1 MTSIL
6 SSSQKASV
14 ETELDLVLGVAREH
28 GRIDLATR
36 IAAARD
42 RVSRPET
49 IIAVVGEFKQGKSS
63 VVNGL
68 LGENLC
74 PVDDDIA
81 TAVLTVI
88 HHGEPAVTIWRQT
101 EEGLKGE
108 AVGSDQLEA
117 FTTEQSSPAERAGIA
132 LAEIRLPNPLLARGV
147 ALVDT
152 PGVGGLSA
160 GYAGLTLGYL
170 HTADALLFVSDA
182 SAPLSGAELD
192 FLKLSAEQCEKIIL
206 VLSKIDLFPEWRR
219 IAEINREVLSVNG
232 IAATV
237 CPLSSA
243 LRSEAFSRMDAE
255 LNNESGYPEL
265 LNIIGES
272 VLDPSRELAASRA
285 RIEALFVVDQ
295 LLAEITPELAA
306 LDDPDLAAGT
316 IEALKS
322 EQERLE
328 RLRAGSA
335 RWQILLNDQFGDLVA
350 DTDHRFRQRIR
361 QISRQTDESIENGDP
376 TEIWDDVIA
385 LLRDLVAS
393 ASSGVIRELEAG
405 SDIVGTRIV
414 DLLKEESLAIDA
426 ALGRARPVD
435 VSRLWSAAPPP
446 QQALTE
452 KAGMGWA
459 SLRGAQGG
467 ILVFGMLGSLAGIA
481 LSTGM
486 MLGVGAIFG
495 GKQIFEERRKQV
507 TQRRQKARA
516 AIRQFLDDV
525 QFEVGKSTREV
536 SRELQRQLRD
546 HFAERIAESV
556 RTCAAAAENL
566 QRSAQQDESTRK
578 QRTAELR
585 QAIDALSAAQE
596 RLAGL
601 PVGAL

>member
-1 MTSIL
+1 MPRSPQ
-6 SSSQKASV
+6 SS
-14 ETELDLVLGVAREH
+14 ETAGIEADLTLILGVARDH
-28 GRIDLATR
+28 GRVDLAQR
-36 IAAARD
+36 IAAAGD

-49 IIAVVGEFKQGKSS
+49 ILVVVGEFKQGKSS
-63 VVNGL
+63 IVNGL
-68 LGENLC
+68 LGEDIC

-81 TAVLTVI
+81 TAVLTVL
-88 HHGEPAVTIWRQT
+88 HDGEPGVTIWRQT

-108 AVGSDQLEA
+108 TTPTAKLEDLA
-117 FTTEQSSPAERAGIA
+117 TERADSAARAGIA
-132 LAEIRLPNPLLARGV
+132 LVEVRAENPFLARGV

-170 HTADALLFVSDA
+170 HTADALLFVTDA

-192 FLKLSAEQCEKIIL
+192 FLMMSAEQCEDIIL

-219 IAEINREVLSVNG
+219 IAEINRQVLSMNN
-232 IAATV
+232 IAARI

-243 LRSEAFSRMDAE
+243 LRSEAFRRMDGD
-255 LNNESGYPEL
+255 LNIESGYPEL
-265 LNIIGES
+265 LDVIGAD
-272 VLDPSRELAASRA
+272 VLDPSRDRAASRA
-285 RIEALFVVDQ
+285 RAEALFVVEQ
-295 LLAEITPELAA
+295 LLGEMVPELTALSDPGIAAGTLAA
-306 LDDPDLAAGT
+306 LDA
-316 IEALKS
+316 ER
-322 EQERLE
+322 ERLE

-335 RWQILLNDQFGDLVA
+335 RWQIMLNDQFGDLVA
-350 DTDHRFRQRIR
+350 DSDHRFRQRIR
-361 QISRQTDESIENGDP
+361 QISRQSDESIENGDP

-393 ASSGVIRELEAG
+393 ASGGVVRELEAG
-405 SDIVGTRIV
+405 SDIIAAHIV
-414 DLLKEESLAIDA
+414 ELLKEESIAIDA

-435 VSRLWSAAPPP
+435 VSRLWSAVRPP

-467 ILVFGMLGSLAGIA
+467 ILVLGMLGSLAGIA

-525 QFEVGKSTREV
+525 QFEVGKSMREV

-546 HFAERIAESV
+546 HFADRIAESV
-556 RTCAAAAENL
+556 RTCAAASENL
-566 QRSAQQDESTRK
+566 HKSAQQDEATRLL
-578 QRTAELR
+578 RTTQLR
-585 QAIDALSAAQE
+585 DAIDVLSAARE
-596 RLAGL
+596 RLAGRA
-601 PVGAL
+601 VGAL